1 MQVRAA
7 VLHTPTSST
16 PGPGQPGPFRI
27 ETLELEG
34 PRAGEVRV
42 RVRAAGVCHSDWH
55 VASGASRHPLPVV
68 CGHEGAGVVEE
79 LGPGVESVRVGD
91 AVALNWSPYCGTCF
105 YCTRGQRRL
114 CSETLETTWAGALPE
129 GTSRFSRGGEPVFA
143 FCALGCFAE
152 QVVVH
157 ASACVGLGHDLDPSL
172 GALIGCAVTTGV
184 GAVVNSGQAR
194 RGESVVVYGVGGV
207 GESAL
212 LGAQLVGAAPIVAV
226 DPSPARRERALQ
238 LGADAALAPEPS
250 PLEALRDMT
259 GGRGFD
265 IAVEAVGQPGVQ
277 EACVEATRPGGRVVL
292 AGLAP
297 MGSQTN
303 LAGARLTR
311 EEKTV
316 TGCYYGGGDAP
327 DEFPRLAQL
336 ASSGRLDLARLIERT
351 YELEQINEAYADL
364 LSARGGRGIILLA

>member
-7 VLHTPTSST
+7 VLHTPTSSA

-129 GTSRFSRGGEPVFA
+129 GSN
-143 FCALGCFAE
+143 
-152 QVVVH
+152 VV
-157 ASACVGLGHDLDPSL
+157 GM
-172 GALIGCAVTTGV
+172 
-184 GAVVNSGQAR
+184 R
-194 RGESVVVYGVGGV
+194 
-207 GESAL
+207 
-212 LGAQLVGAAPIVAV
+212 
-226 DPSPARRERALQ
+226 
-238 LGADAALAPEPS
+238 
-250 PLEALRDMT
+250 
-259 GGRGFD
+259 
-265 IAVEAVGQPGVQ
+265 
-277 EACVEATRPGGRVVL
+277 
-292 AGLAP
+292 
-297 MGSQTN
+297 
-303 LAGARLTR
+303 
-311 EEKTV
+311 
-316 TGCYYGGGDAP
+316 
-327 DEFPRLAQL
+327 
-336 ASSGRLDLARLIERT
+336 
-351 YELEQINEAYADL
+351 
-364 LSARGGRGIILLA
+364 